1 MINVVQVRPKRPRS
15 KHPYCYMYF
24 VLVYFLWT
32 HKYNFHV
39 PKFLFLIPFS
49 TLDEFTS
56 SLKPDTGLLLESHP
70 SNMENFTGN
79 NSLLYWHVSQLST
92 ANLKFSTVWTFIFTI
107 TYTVIFLFGFIG
119 NFTVIVT
126 ICKKIQMR
134 TVTNLFI
141 FNLAL
146 ADLLVIVFCVPVTLA
161 ANIFKRKFT
170 VYG

>member
-1 MINVVQVRPKRPRS
+1 
-15 KHPYCYMYF
+15 MYF
-24 VLVYFLWT
+24 VLVLHFLWT
-32 HKYNFHV
+32 HKYDFHV
-39 PKFLFLIPFS
+39 PKFLFLIPFP

-56 SLKPDTGLLLESHP
+56 SLKPDIQVLLESHP
-70 SNMENFTGN
+70 SEMENHTGN

-107 TYTVIFLFGFIG
+107 TYTAIFLYGFIG
-119 NFTVIVT
+119 NFTVIWN
-126 ICKKIQMR
+126 ICKNIQMR

-141 FNLAL
+141 FNLAV

-161 ANIFKRKFT
+161 ANIFKRKLT